1 MNRAIGNQGKRR
13 VKLGYD
19 TARAGICR
27 DVEITVRHLEVY
39 PTMLTRRAFIP
50 AAAIGIL
57 SLGRLAEA
65 AAQEATPGASPAA
78 SPVTHGVAQLP
89 VKVPGQLTVHTD
101 QPVYAPWFV
110 DDDPSNG
117 KGFESALTY
126 ALAERLGIAADQIV
140 WGVTPFVESFATGE
154 KDFDFYI
161 TEVLITDQR
170 KQAVDFSDPYY
181 VSPLS
186 LVAQK
191 DSPVFAAETLADLKG
206 FTFGAQA
213 GTNNATYIDEIIRP
227 DQPLVEFDTNLAT
240 MQALSDGTIDAI
252 LEPLQTGLEMETFQF
267 DNLALVA
274 LLPESGH
281 DMGMV
286 FEKGSALVPFVNQAL
301 RSLKDDGTLD
311 GFITEWLPVPED
323 LREIAS

>member
-1 MNRAIGNQGKRR
+1 MK
-13 VKLGYD
+13 
-19 TARAGICR
+19 
-27 DVEITVRHLEVY
+27 
-39 PTMLTRRAFIP
+39 
-50 AAAIGIL
+50 
-57 SLGRLAEA
+57 
-65 AAQEATPGASPAA
+65 
-78 SPVTHGVAQLP
+78 VA
-89 VKVPGQLTVHTD
+89 GQLTVHTD

-110 DDDPSNG
+110 DNDPSNG
-117 KGFESALTY
+117 EGFESALTY
-126 ALAERLGIAADQIV
+126 ALAERLGVAADQV
-140 WGVTPFVESFATGE
+140 MWGVTPVVESFAPGD

-181 VSPLS
+181 VSRLT

-191 DSPVFAAETLADLKG
+191 DSPVFDAQTLADLKA
-206 FTFGAQA
+206 FTFGAQT
-213 GTNNATYIDEIIRP
+213 GTNNATYITEIIQP
-227 DQPLVEFDTNLAT
+227 DQPLVEFDTNLET

-274 LLPESGH
+274 LLPDSGH

-301 RSLKDDGTLD
+301 QSFKEEGTLD
-311 GFITEWLPVPED
+311 ALIAHWLPVPED
-323 LREIAS
+323 LREIGS